1 MKKIIIATVFAI
13 MTIMFVYAQDNSTD
27 TVEAQNASPDAVTEA
42 TKSVNVKVGVNAEF
56 VNLRIHFNS
65 VFRFRLTVYKQYF
78 YFVSRLR

>member
-42 TKSVNVKVGVNAEF
+42 TKSVNVKVKEIKISCNPKIASKIIKCLG
-56 VNLRIHFNS
+56 II
-65 VFRFRLTVYKQYF
+65 
-78 YFVSRLR
+78 